1 MKRGEQVATEAQN
14 RANKKYDK
22 KAYKKYTFR
31 LRRNLDKEII
41 DKLERQ
47 PNKQQFIIEAIK
59 KA

>member
-1 MKRGEQVATEAQN
+1 MATEAHL
-14 RANKKYDK
+14 RATAKYEK

-31 LRRNLDKEII
+31 LRRELDKELI

>member
-1 MKRGEQVATEAQN
+1 MATEAQIK
-14 RANKKYDK
+14 ANSKYDK

-31 LRRNLDKEII
+31 LRRELDKELIE
-41 DKLERQ
+41 KLEKQ